1 MKSTQKISFGR
12 KNFCANFLKFPLDF
26 WKVVVYNF
34 PARSMDT
41 QKRFVQLHKWDS
53 GAWAKVCAVA
63 QKFPGGLDK
72 ANARRG
78 AQSRR
83 GIIPQVQ
90 AFVNSYFAQKKSCT
104 FVQLYIY
111 ISFTII
117 VPVLK

>member
-1 MKSTQKISFGR
+1 MSFGR

-41 QKRFVQLHKWDS
+41 QKRFVQLHKWDP

-63 QKFPGGLDK
+63 QKFPGGLTNL
-72 ANARRG
+72 NARRG

-83 GIIPQVQ
+83 DIIPYSQG
-90 AFVNSYFAQKKSCT
+90 FVNSHFAQISHKNFVHLHKKRLCKCT
-104 FVQLYIY
+104 I
-111 ISFTII
+111 FTA
-117 VPVLK
+117 